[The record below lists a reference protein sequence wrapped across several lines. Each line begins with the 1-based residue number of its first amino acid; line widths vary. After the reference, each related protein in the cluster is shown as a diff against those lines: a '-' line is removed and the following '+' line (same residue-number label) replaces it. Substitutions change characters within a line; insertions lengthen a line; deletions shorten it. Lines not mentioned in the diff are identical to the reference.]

1 MKTAVKLVILSLLVG
16 MLLAALGVTLGNFWP
31 SVLTLFGNIVNAVV
45 RFFDWG
51 GEFIILGALVVL
63 PVYIYREVARRR
75 RQRSE

>member
-31 SVLTLFGNIVNAVV
+31 SVLNLFGDIVNAIA

-63 PVYIYREVARRR
+63 PVYIYREVAKRR

>member
-1 MKTAVKLVILSLLVG
+1 M
-16 MLLAALGVTLGNFWP
+16 
-31 SVLTLFGNIVNAVV
+31 LTLFGNIVNAVV

-63 PVYIYREVARRR
+63 PVYIYRQVARRR